1 VRRQRFRVLQIPAIL
16 SLSIAGLILVYA
28 SVVAG
33 EAVATTRPAL
43 YLRDDVG
50 VPMILFRIAI
60 LSMTTLPMAFL
71 IGYGLIWWVPALS
84 LRVISVVALLF
95 TLVVGLLQF
104 FVYPP
109 SVLGASIL
117 KIAFVVLPLAV
128 VTYRNRPVQAAGRR

>member
-1 VRRQRFRVLQIPAIL
+1 MPAIL
-16 SLSIAGLILVYA
+16 SLSLAGLILLYG

-33 EAVATTRPAL
+33 EAVATTLPAL

-50 VPMILFRIAI
+50 VPVTLFRIAI
-60 LSMTTLPMAFL
+60 LSVTTLPMAYL
-71 IGYGLIWWVPALS
+71 IGYGLIRWVPALS

-104 FVYPP
+104 YVYPP

-128 VTYRNRPVQAAGRR
+128 VTYRSRPAQAAGRP

>member
-1 VRRQRFRVLQIPAIL
+1 MRQMPAIL
-16 SLSIAGLILVYA
+16 SLSLAGLILLYG

-33 EAVATTRPAL
+33 EAVATTQSAL

-50 VPMILFRIAI
+50 VPVTLFRIAI
-60 LSMTTLPMAFL
+60 LSVTTLPMAYL
-71 IGYGLIWWVPALS
+71 IGYGLIRWVPALS
-84 LRVISVVALLF
+84 LCVISVIALLF

-104 FVYPP
+104 YVYQP

-128 VTYRNRPVQAAGRR
+128 VTYRSRPAQAAGRP